1 MANRSRVSRWGAS
14 LAVRIPKSVAEQW
27 GVREGSTIEIVYRGD
42 EVVLRKTSYC
52 LDAML
57 ANMRLDNL
65 HAEVDTGDPTGVE
78 AW

>member
-1 MANRSRVSRWGAS
+1 MGAKSYLARWGAS
-14 LAVRIPKSVAEQW
+14 LAARMPESVAKLW
-27 GVREGSTIEIVYRGD
+27 GVREGSAMEAVPHGD
-42 EVVLRKTSYC
+42 QVVPRKTSYC

-57 ANMRLDNL
+57 AKMRPDNL

>member
-1 MANRSRVSRWGAS
+1 MGAKSYLARWGAS
-14 LAVRIPKSVAEQW
+14 LAIRMPESVARLW
-27 GVREGSTIEIVYRGD
+27 GVREGTAIEIVPHGD
-42 EVVLRKTSYC
+42 EVVPRRKSYD

-57 ANMRLDNL
+57 AQVCPDNR